1 MKNLKLYILCGIA
14 TLMLTACPKDP
25 VVEPEPGPN
34 PVNPA
39 VTDKDNTSEGEDTN
53 NPSEGTGIDDLHG
66 SQTDKPAYRRQK

>member
-25 VVEPEPGPN
+25 VVEPKPDDQKKEEVD
-34 PVNPA
+34 PV
-39 VTDKDNTSEGEDTN
+39 

-66 SQTDKPAYRRQK
+66 SKTDKPAYRKQK